1 MEIGSKLRHSA
12 KLSELLNCNCE
23 VMGGGKRRKKGGG
36 KNGKFFNSLPLM
48 KLLLLLNFDELIR
61 IN

>member
-23 VMGGGKRRKKGGG
+23 VMGGGKRRKKG
-36 KNGKFFNSLPLM
+36 KNGKEKMVNFLIPSL
-48 KLLLLLNFDELIR
+48 
-61 IN
+61 